1 MRTAIVVFDGLTAL
15 DAVGPYEVLSRIPGN
30 EVVLV
35 ASAAGPVRTE
45 TGMLTLVA
53 EAALADVPH
62 PDVVVVAGGPGQK
75 ALMGQTQM
83 LDWLRTASST
93 ATWTASVCTGSLL
106 LAAAGLLRGR
116 RATTHWLALDQ
127 LPAFGATPVRERY
140 VVDGQFA
147 TAAGV
152 SAGLDLALH
161 LVGLLAGD
169 HLAQAVQLGIEYNP
183 APPYAAGSPDT
194 APPAI
199 RDALW
204 EQRAAILG

>member
-30 EVVLV
+30 EVLLV
-35 ASAAGPVRTE
+35 AAEAGPVRTE
-45 TGMLTLVA
+45 TGMLTLIA

-75 ALMGQTQM
+75 ALMDHPPV
-83 LDWLRTASST
+83 LDWLRAASST

-127 LPAFGATPVRERY
+127 LPAYGVTPVRARY

-169 HLAQAVQLGIEYNP
+169 HLAQAVQLGIEYDP

-194 APPAI
+194 APVAV
-199 RDALW
+199 REALCNH
-204 EQRAAILG
+204 RAAILG